1 MSSHGPRCETKI
13 LQRNGACCGRESG
26 LVHAGAPPSD
36 GGTAVAGE
44 KPGTRTGA
52 TQPPTSTVRRYH
64 RIKKPGIPSLFNV
77 SNMSTTLA
85 LTVSRHVSLWRIQ
98 V

>member
-26 LVHAGAPPSD
+26 LVHAGAAPRPARAIRSDHSRARVAAPPPSD

-52 TQPPTSTVRRYH
+52 TQPPTSTR
-64 RIKKPGIPSLFNV
+64 
-77 SNMSTTLA
+77 
-85 LTVSRHVSLWRIQ
+85 
-98 V
+98 